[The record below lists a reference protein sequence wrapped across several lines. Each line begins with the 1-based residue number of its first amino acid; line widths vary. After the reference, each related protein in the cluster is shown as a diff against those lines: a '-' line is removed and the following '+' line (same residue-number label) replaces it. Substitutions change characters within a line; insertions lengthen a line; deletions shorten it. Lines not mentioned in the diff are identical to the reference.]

1 MAIVST
7 FELLTK
13 RLIPPTLDEV
23 GSSRIVV
30 QGYFLTISN
39 LGNVPVSLRLRFTA
53 TTPNFNVANLAAFY
67 DVFGLNPSP
76 VPVVAIPNITYT
88 INVPANDTGL
98 FILQPNVANRQILI
112 NANTELR
119 GYVDISLVNPFGTNS
134 FDLLLTPEHRG
145 TFLPKDIVIPPAGPV
160 TSVTKDFDQLAYAL
174 PTAQGKAQYTLKQTP
189 IIFPLPQPLPQPLP
203 IPLPDPLPQPLPN
216 PPIETSA
223 IQETLSLMWER
234 IEELS
239 QAQRTSGS

>member
-39 LGNVPVSLRLRFTA
+39 LGNVPVSLRLKFTA
-53 TTPNFNVANLAAFY
+53 TTPSFNVANLAAFY
-67 DVFGLNPSP
+67 DVFGFNGSP
-76 VPVVAIPNITYT
+76 VPAVAIPHITYT

-98 FILQPNVANRQILI
+98 FILQPNVANRQLLI

-119 GYVDISLVNPFGTNS
+119 GYVDISLVNPIGNNTFN
-134 FDLLLTPEHRG
+134 LLLTPEHRG
-145 TFLPKDIVIPPAGPV
+145 TFLPKDIVIPASGPI

-174 PTAQGKAQYTLKQTP
+174 PTAQGRAQYTLRQRQIFIPQDLTTP
-189 IIFPLPQPLPQPLP
+189 LSEPS
-203 IPLPDPLPQPLPN
+203 LPN
-216 PPIETSA
+216 PDIETSGL
-223 IQETLSLMWER
+223 QETLSLMWER
-234 IEELS
+234 LEELS
-239 QAQRTSGS
+239 QAQRTSAS